1 MNRVSC
7 ILQTDASRCF
17 LKKFSRGFAVK
28 KKPNYE
34 DQPEKLR
41 KPVLVKTLRGFQ
53 FADGDQVYKGDILVR
68 QMGMEFYPGEN
79 VQLNRE
85 TWDLVAMRD
94 GRFTITTETLSPYPD
109 SPLYSVVNEEGRVIQ
124 RPFVHVIAP
133 PIRPFFK
140 LKRSL

>member
-1 MNRVSC
+1 MQQLTLLRP
-7 ILQTDASRCF
+7 
-17 LKKFSRGFAVK
+17 VK

-34 DQPEKLR
+34 DQPQKIN

-79 VQLNRE
+79 VKLNRD
-85 TWDLVAMRD
+85 TWDLVALRN

-109 SPLYSVVNEEGRVIQ
+109 SPLYPVVKEQERELR

-133 PIRPFFK
+133 PLTPVFR